1 MAQNMVYDTMNRMKL
16 TLKKYFIPHE
26 GNDHKPHMLR
36 TEKALIV
43 LSIVL
48 LIEMLFLAQIFI
60 IGKNTNFLAAVISS
74 VIVDKTNTERVSF
87 DLNSLVTDDLLE
99 LAAQLKAND
108 MAKKGYFAHET
119 PEGFDPWYWLENVGY
134 NFVAAGENLAVNFT
148 DSEDVVDAWMDS
160 PGHRA
165 KILKDSY
172 TEIGVAT
179 AKGEYKGREAI
190 FVVQFFGRPAVV
202 TAETLPIA
210 PESTQTQ
217 TLTVGPEKTDV
228 ASLQAEKEPLIVED
242 TFIQTEPID
251 TTVLA
256 QTKVTPTVEN
266 RGTSFIRKV
275 ASEPK
280 TTTNYMLVVL
290 ATIIAVALLLKVFV
304 HSPVK
309 HPPLI
314 VNGVLLL
321 LIMSSAI
328 LVNQY
333 VSTLGATIS

>member
-148 DSEDVVDAWMDS
+148 DSEDVVDAWMAS
-160 PGHRA
+160 TTH
-165 KILKDSY
+165 KENILRKEF
-172 TEIGVAT
+172 TEVGFARVDGLLDGQQT
-179 AKGEYKGREAI
+179 TL
-190 FVVQFFGRPAVV
+190 VVQFFGKPA
-202 TAETLPIA
+202 TTNLLTLG
-210 PESTQTQ
+210 E
-217 TLTVGPEKTDV
+217 
-228 ASLQAEKEPLIVED
+228 
-242 TFIQTEPID
+242 
-251 TTVLA
+251 
-256 QTKVTPTVEN
+256 
-266 RGTSFIRKV
+266 
-275 ASEPK
+275 
-280 TTTNYMLVVL
+280 TTTAPSPKKVVSKTRK
-290 ATIIAVALLLKVFV
+290 A
-304 HSPVK
+304 
-309 HPPLI
+309 
-314 VNGVLLL
+314 
-321 LIMSSAI
+321 
-328 LVNQY
+328 QEDY
-333 VSTLGATIS
+333 

>member
-99 LAAQLKAND
+99 LAAQLKANEI
-108 MAKKGYFAHET
+108 AKKGYFAHET

-165 KILKDSY
+165 NILKDSY

-179 AKGEYKGREAI
+179 AKGKNKGREAI
-190 FVVQFFGRPAVV
+190 FVVQFFGTPAVAPAKAPIV
-202 TAETLPIA
+202 EETTEEVAKTPQTE
-210 PESTQTQ
+210 PETT
-217 TLTVGPEKTDV
+217 EV
-228 ASLQAEKEPLIVED
+228 ASETQENEEVVSVLFEE
-242 TFIQTEPID
+242 TFIQTGP
-251 TTVLA
+251 
-256 QTKVTPTVEN
+256 
-266 RGTSFIRKV
+266 
-275 ASEPK
+275 
-280 TTTNYMLVVL
+280 
-290 ATIIAVALLLKVFV
+290 
-304 HSPVK
+304 
-309 HPPLI
+309 
-314 VNGVLLL
+314 
-321 LIMSSAI
+321 
-328 LVNQY
+328 
-333 VSTLGATIS
+333 

>member
-1 MAQNMVYDTMNRMKL
+1 MVYDIINKMKL

-36 TEKALIV
+36 REKALIV
-43 LSIVL
+43 LAIAL
-48 LIEMLFLAQIFI
+48 LIETLFMAQIFL
-60 IGKNTNFLAAVISS
+60 IGRNTNFLAAVISS
-74 VIVDKTNTERVSF
+74 VIVDKTNEERIDF
-87 DLNSLVTDDLLE
+87 DLNSLVTSDILE

-119 PEGFDPWYWLENVGY
+119 PEGFDPWYWLERAGY

-160 PGHRA
+160 DGHRA
-165 KILKDSY
+165 NILKDSY

-190 FVVQFFGRPAVV
+190 FVVQFFGRPSTVQAVTTSADSTPV
-202 TAETLPIA
+202 QQEPTPAPKPTPSEVASEKTKKEPIA
-210 PESTQTQ
+210 E
-217 TLTVGPEKTDV
+217 
-228 ASLQAEKEPLIVED
+228 ED
-242 TFIQTEPID
+242 TFIQTEPIEI
-251 TTVLA
+251 A
-256 QTKVTPTVEN
+256 QGESNLPAFE
-266 RGTSFIRKV
+266 RQSSLFEEI

-280 TTTNYMLVVL
+280 TTANYMLMVL
-290 ATIIAVALLLKVFV
+290 STIIAVALMLFVFV
-304 HSPVK
+304 KTEVK

-314 VNGVLLL
+314 VNGIVLL

-328 LVNQY
+328 LLNQY
-333 VSTLGATIS
+333 LSTVEATILAG